1 MKYIQLKKDRQ
12 TERHTDLQTDKAS
25 AKKQMAHQN
34 DTVFKLIKFLA
45 QIEERHLDRLK
56 LICIPK
62 DKQTD
67 KQINRQRP

>member
-1 MKYIQLKKDRQ
+1 MIEVHTVKERQ
-12 TERHTDLQTDKAS
+12 TDRKTYRQSQRKG
-25 AKKQMAHQN
+25 QIAHQN

-62 DKQTD
+62 DK
-67 KQINRQRP
+67 

>member
-1 MKYIQLKKDRQ
+1 MIEVHTVKERQTDRKTYRLTDRQ
-12 TERHTDLQTDKAS
+12 SQR
-25 AKKQMAHQN
+25 KKQIAHQN

-62 DKQTD
+62 DK
-67 KQINRQRP
+67 